1 MLNKF
6 KLWGETN
13 HSIAESIQPTIGL
26 RDWNELEK
34 KEKHKIF
41 LHLDRHKIFDDEKI
55 WMTITRLNEIH
66 KRQSYGKTLLEHGG
80 PHHRSRYPYYIQ
92 DCCLKTAKT
101 DFVKI
106 FMEDDQNVFFEM
118 LSLYAAN
125 YIDGDSYEKAVK
137 GEQVE
142 ENIKNA
148 YSQFDRIKEIINDVF
163 EQFGINVLLTRDSFI
178 PKQDSHIIHEIYIPV
193 LNYLTNPKWENVN
206 RDLRDAFTE
215 YQQRTKN
222 GYSSCITHAVT
233 ALQGFLQIL
242 VNGKTGKGKISD
254 LIKTASKDK
263 IIPNDEFSVGVFNDI
278 ESHLMKERQLTGDPH
293 PKKEYANEKSARL
306 VLNLLMVFIQHCIQ
320 YE

>member
-6 KLWGETN
+6 KLWSETN

-26 RDWNELEK
+26 RDWNELDKEEK
-34 KEKHKIF
+34 QKIF
-41 LHLDRHKIFDDEKI
+41 LHLDRHKIFNDRKI
-55 WMTITRLNEIH
+55 WITINDLNNIY
-66 KRQSYGKTLLEHGG
+66 KRQSYGKNLLEHGG
-80 PHHRSRYPYYIQ
+80 PHEGRYYASTA
-92 DCCLKTAKT
+92 DCCLKKAKI
-101 DFVKI
+101 DFVEI
-106 FMEDDQNVFFEM
+106 FMGADQNVFFEM
-118 LSLYAAN
+118 LSLYAGTQ
-125 YIDGDSYEKAVK
+125 IDNNSYERAVK

-142 ENIKNA
+142 ENIKEA
-148 YSQFDRIKEIINDVF
+148 YSQFDKIKDVINDIF

-222 GYSSCITHAVT
+222 GYSSCITHAVA

-263 IIPNDEFSVGVFNDI
+263 IIPNDEFSIGVFNDI

-293 PKKEYANEKSARL
+293 PKEEYANEKSARL
-306 VLNLLMVFIQHCIQ
+306 VLNLLMVFMQHCIQ
-320 YE
+320 SK